1 MRWSWI
7 ALCLAMACGG
17 GDLYVEEAANTAMSA
32 GDFGVAM
39 DKAST
44 GIESARASGDPA
56 AVWRLEMIVLEAMA
70 RSGQGALIVA
80 ELLVCG
86 LCETSQCKAVL
97 ELRSHAKAAGD
108 TNGAIELWA
117 AGDKKY
123 PAESALFKREIETLQ
138 SAGTLDPAELEKV
151 EDFGLHPIMDARLP
165 IAVVGGFLGSG
176 KTTLINAC
184 CQSQVIFELQ

>member
-17 GDLYVEEAANTAMSA
+17 GDLNVEEAANTAMSA

-70 RSGQGALIVA
+70 RSGQGALVVA
-80 ELLVCG
+80 ELERLSADYAKQVNAKLYLSLG
-86 LCETSQCKAVL
+86 
-97 ELRSHAKAAGD
+97 SHAKAAGD

-123 PAESALFKREIETLQ
+123 PAESALFKREIEALQ
-138 SAGTLDPAELEKV
+138 SAGTLDPAELEK
-151 EDFGLHPIMDARLP
+151 LKT
-165 IAVVGGFLGSG
+165 LGY
-176 KTTLINAC
+176 I
-184 CQSQVIFELQ
+184 Q